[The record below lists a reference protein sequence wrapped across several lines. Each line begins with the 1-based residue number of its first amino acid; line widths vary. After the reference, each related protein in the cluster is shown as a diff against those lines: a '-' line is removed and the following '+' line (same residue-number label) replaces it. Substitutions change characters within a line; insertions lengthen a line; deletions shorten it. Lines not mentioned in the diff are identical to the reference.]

1 MPSPVFTR
9 SPLFGMALVGFGAIG
24 FGIMPLFIRMAYEE
38 GQTPLS
44 LLVWRFAIAAACCLP
59 FLPAILKQRRDFV
72 FAFIAGAAYMSSML
86 FYFIALQ
93 YLTVALTVLIL
104 FTYPLFTIL
113 LGWLAFGEKLT
124 RANLIAAALVFIAAA
139 LILSPDAVAGAP
151 LLPVLLCFIPPTA
164 YSLFIHIA
172 ARRLSHIIVPV
183 RLGGV
188 FIGGF
193 LAMLG
198 LCLMWEGG
206 VIVPTSFQAWGAAAA
221 LAILSTFGALG
232 LLLLGAPIAG
242 PERSAIAGAGEL
254 ITSLLVGLLA
264 FAEPISWPMLAG
276 AGLILLAIVVSA
288 RGTPKIPGEP

>member
-1 MPSPVFTR
+1 MPSPSFTR

-38 GQTPLS
+38 GQSPLS

-59 FLPAILKQRRDFV
+59 FLPAILKNRRDFV
-72 FAFIAGAAYMSSML
+72 FAFLAGAAYMSSML

-151 LLPVLLCFIPPTA
+151 LLPVLLCFIPPAA

-172 ARRLSHIIVPV
+172 ARRLSSIIVPV

-198 LCLMWEGG
+198 LCLAWEGG
-206 VIVPTSFQAWGAAAA
+206 VTIPTSFKAWGAAAA

-264 FAEPISWPMLAG
+264 FSEQISWPMAAG

-288 RGTPKIPGEP
+288 RSSSEPQKT